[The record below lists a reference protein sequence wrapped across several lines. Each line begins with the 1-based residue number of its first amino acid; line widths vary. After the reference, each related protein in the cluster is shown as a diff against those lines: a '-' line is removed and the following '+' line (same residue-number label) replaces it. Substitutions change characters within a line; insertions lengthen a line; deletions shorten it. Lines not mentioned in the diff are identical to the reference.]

1 MTAVLTVVL
10 LASSGIFAGGLVMVA
25 GAIVPTFR
33 ALPAGAYV
41 QLHQTLSRYVD
52 RFMPA
57 TALLTILLGLALMW
71 LYKGAVRGLLAAGVL
86 LTIAVAVISQFGNVP
101 LNRKVR
107 SWHPEAPPADT
118 GDLLKRWRS
127 LHLLRTFAGVL
138 ALVVFAAAAVLRDA
152 AE

>member
-33 ALPAGAYV
+33 ALPPTAYV

-57 TALLTILLGLALMW
+57 TALLTIVVGLALTW
-71 LYKGAVRGLLAAGVL
+71 LNTGTVRVLLAAGVL
-86 LTIAVAVISQFGNVP
+86 LNVAVAIISQFGNVP

-107 SWHPEAPPADT
+107 SWNPEAPPT
-118 GDLLKRWRS
+118 GTSDLVKRWRR
-127 LHLLRTFAGVL
+127 LHLLRTLAGVL
-138 ALVVFAAAAVLRDA
+138 ALGVFAVAAVLRDA
-152 AE
+152 GQ

>member
-33 ALPAGAYV
+33 ALPATAYV

-57 TALLTILLGLALMW
+57 TALLTIVVGLALTW
-71 LYKGAVRGLLAAGVL
+71 LHTGTVRALLAAGVL
-86 LTIAVAVISQFGNVP
+86 LNVAVAIISQFGNVP

-107 SWHPEAPPADT
+107 SWNPEAPPAGT
-118 GDLLKRWRS
+118 SDLVKRWRL
-127 LHLLRTFAGVL
+127 LHLLRTLAGVL
-138 ALVVFAAAAVLRDA
+138 ALALFAVAAVLHDA
-152 AE
+152 GQ